1 MDLRIRKTKIAVK
14 EAFLYLRKNNAL
26 EKIKVKNICE
36 RAMINKTTFYKHYED
51 VYALANELEQ
61 EVVEQ
66 VVEGFA
72 AKNEIFQNPTLFL
85 KELPKALNAN
95 REVLYLLFHDNFDK
109 LFIIL
114 ENKLKNCCGL
124 EERTEEEDILL
135 TFAIG
140 GTLHTMRLLKYERN
154 CDDEV
159 LVGKLAE
166 ILEKIKPIDIG
177 LIDN

>member
-1 MDLRIRKTKIAVK
+1 MPSSAQDTRR
-14 EAFLYLRKNNAL
+14 LRKRKL
-26 EKIKVKNICE
+26 
-36 RAMINKTTFYKHYED
+36 
-51 VYALANELEQ
+51 
-61 EVVEQ
+61 
-66 VVEGFA
+66 
-72 AKNEIFQNPTLFL
+72 PT
-85 KELPKALNAN
+85 
-95 REVLYLLFHDNFDK
+95 RSD
-109 LFIIL
+109 L

-140 GTLHTMRLLKYERN
+140 GPLHTMRLLKYERN